1 MMSRWSRASLG
12 GLVSGSWG
20 WFPLLTTVIGLSAL
34 LLALADSM
42 NRLQIGGAG
51 VLFWVAFPLMVVPVV
66 AILLRTN
73 RPRRE
78 RIALVVLLG
87 VGMFMPDLLR
97 SPTSFSGYDVL
108 LHQRSLED
116 ILRSGHLFQPNPL
129 LTVSPYFPGLEIVT
143 SAVAQLSG
151 AGPFAAGVAVLGVVR
166 ILFAMALFLLFEEVS
181 MSSRLAGLAAV
192 IYILN
197 PSFAFFDG
205 AFAYESLAL
214 PLVPMILLVTARWA
228 RATSV
233 RWRLELGLMLA
244 LLMAT
249 LIITHHVTS
258 YGMAILLIGWAALHL
273 LIRRSDRYGT
283 SIAMAALVAT
293 AGVLVWLLSVASL
306 TLGYLL
312 PPLGA
317 AVRQAVRLIT
327 VGESR
332 QLFQSATGKVA
343 PLWERLAGLGA
354 TGILLAWLPIGLGAT
369 WLRLRTNSLAL
380 LLIVVAL
387 GYPASI
393 VLRLTPTGGEAAG
406 RSSAIIYL
414 GLAFVVALGI
424 LAFGD
429 FVRWLIAH
437 LHLPQRA
444 AAGLQ
449 GIADLRVAWRTV
461 AVTGFGVLSLGGVI
475 LGSAPATR
483 LPGTY
488 LVEADSRSI
497 DAESIGAATWARRE
511 LGTDRRF
518 AADRVNRL
526 LLGSYGVQ
534 QVLFHGSAGIESWQ
548 LFVTPGIGQNEQARL
563 ERLGLEYLLI
573 DRRLSQA
580 LPLFEFYYEEGEIAH
595 QKHTTPISAAVL
607 GKWDG
612 DPAVDRIFDSGHLQI
627 YDVRRLSHA
636 P

>member
-1 MMSRWSRASLG
+1 MSTWPPASLRR
-12 GLVSGSWG
+12 LVCGPWG
-20 WFPLLTTVIGLSAL
+20 WFPLLTIVIGLSAL

-42 NRLQIGGAG
+42 SRLQIPGASI
-51 VLFWVAFPLMVVPVV
+51 LFWVAFPLMVVPVV
-66 AILLRTN
+66 TILLRRD

-87 VGMFMPDLLR
+87 VGMFLPDLLR

-108 LHQRSLED
+108 LHVRSLED

-151 AGPFAAGVAVLGVVR
+151 TDPFAAGVALLCFIR

-181 MSSRLAGLAAV
+181 ASTRLAGLAAV

-214 PLVPMILLVTARWA
+214 PLVPIILIVTARWA

-233 RWRLELGLMLA
+233 RWRVELGLVLA
-244 LLMAT
+244 LLIAT
-249 LIITHHVTS
+249 LIISHHVTS
-258 YGMAILLIGWAALHL
+258 YGMAILLIGWAVLHL

-283 SIAMAALVAT
+283 SIAMAAVVAT
-293 AGVLVWLLSVASL
+293 AGVMVWLLSVASL
-306 TLGYLL
+306 TLGYLM

-317 AVRQAVRLIT
+317 AIQQAVRLIT
-327 VGESR
+327 TGESR
-332 QLFQSATGKVA
+332 QLFQSATGQVA
-343 PLWERLAGLGA
+343 PLWERFAGLGA
-354 TGILLAWLPIGLGAT
+354 TGMLLAWLPIGLGAV
-369 WLRLRTNSLAL
+369 WRRLRTNSLAL
-380 LLIVVAL
+380 LLLLVAL

-393 VLRLTPTGGEAAG
+393 VMRLTPTGGEAAG

-414 GLAFVVALGI
+414 GLAFVVAQGI
-424 LAFGD
+424 LVFGD
-429 FVRWLIAH
+429 LISWLIAH

-444 AAGLQ
+444 SVGLQ
-449 GIADLRVAWRTV
+449 RIADLTVPWRAVA
-461 AVTGFGVLSLGGVI
+461 AAGFGVLSLGGVI
-475 LGSAPATR
+475 LGTAPATR

-497 DAESIGAATWARRE
+497 DAESIGAALWARRE

-526 LLGSYGVQ
+526 LLGSYGVE
-534 QVLFHGSAGIESWQ
+534 QVIFHSSVGVESWQ
-548 LFVTPGIGQNEQARL
+548 LFLTPGIGQNEQARL
-563 ERLGLEYLLI
+563 ERLDLEYLLI
-573 DRRLSQA
+573 DRRLSQS

-595 QKHTTPISAAVL
+595 EKHTTPISAAVL
-607 GKWDG
+607 GKWDK